1 MNEEDCAFALHPARH
16 RLPAMRIYLR
26 DGLFTSLTGELAA
39 WAGEDAARRRLAAVV
54 ETIAVTGARLADV
67 VAVHPL
73 RQGYNGT
80 TGGTTAA
87 SGQQNP
93 SGDVPTPLDLHA
105 ERVYVEALRGRG
117 VRAVCSEETPSP
129 IPVDAD
135 GGFVVAL
142 DPVDGSSNV
151 DVNGPVGTIFSV
163 MGAPGPGGDVR
174 DALLRPGRTHLAAG
188 MVVYGPATVLVL
200 TVGQGTD
207 VYALDPRNGD
217 FRLARR
223 GVVMPED
230 SREYAINASNARH
243 WGPGVSA
250 YVADLVRGEAGPR
263 GRDVNMRWTAAL
275 VAEAYRILT
284 RGGIY
289 LYPADGRPG
298 YSSGRIRL
306 VYEANPVAMLVEQA
320 GGAAT
325 DGAADILDLVPAD
338 LHERVPF
345 VFGSRTKVE
354 RVRRYLDATDD
365 TPERSP
371 LFATRG
377 LFRA

>member
-1 MNEEDCAFALHPARH
+1 
-16 RLPAMRIYLR
+16 MRIYLR
-26 DGLFTSLTGELAA
+26 DGLFPSLTGELAR
-39 WAGEDAARRRLAAVV
+39 WAGQDESRRRLAAVV

-73 RQGYNGT
+73 RQGYG
-80 TGGTTAA
+80 AA
-87 SGQQNP
+87 TDVPGYENP
-93 SGDVPTPLDLHA
+93 SGDRTTALDLHA
-105 ERVYVEALRGRG
+105 ERVYVEALAGRG

-129 IPVDAD
+129 IPVDPD
-135 GGFVVAL
+135 GHLVVAL

-151 DVNGPVGTIFSV
+151 DVNAPVGTIFSV
-163 MGAPGPGGDVR
+163 LPGPAPGGDVAA
-174 DALLRPGRTHLAAG
+174 ALLRPGRAQLAAG

-200 TVGQGTD
+200 TLGEGTD

-223 GVVMPED
+223 GVVLPDD
-230 SREYAINASNARH
+230 SREYAVNASNARH
-243 WGPGVSA
+243 WGPGVTA

-263 GRDVNMRWTAAL
+263 GRDVNMRWLAAL

-289 LYPADGRPG
+289 LYPADARPG
-298 YSSGRIRL
+298 YSRGRIRL
-306 VYEANPVAMLVEQA
+306 VYEANPVALLVEQA

-325 DGAADILDLVPAD
+325 DGVGDVLDLTPTD

-345 VFGSRTKVE
+345 VFGSRDKVD
-354 RVRRYLDATDD
+354 RVRRYLDGPDD
-365 TPERSP
+365 APERAP
-371 LFATRG
+371 LFASRG
-377 LFRA
+377 LFRT